1 MSNYVQST
9 NFATKDALSS
19 GDPLKIVK
27 GTEINTEFNNIATAV
42 ATKAD
47 SSTVNAALATK
58 ADSSSIPTIATTGEA
73 QAGTDN
79 TKFVTPLRMRE
90 GFNASGDAPVYA
102 CRAWVNFIGNATP
115 PTILGSGNVVSVTRV
130 STGFFTVTFTEAME
144 DVNYSSVMS
153 GSSQI
158 IEIEPNSYTASE
170 LGIITENQSFAATN
184 PNRVHVAV
192 FR

>member
-47 SSTVNAALATK
+47 SS
-58 ADSSSIPTIATTGEA
+58 SIPTIATTGEA

-79 TKFVTPLRMRE
+79 TKIVTPLRLRE

-115 PTILGSGNVVSVTRV
+115 PTILGSGNIASVTRV
-130 STGFFTVTFTEAME
+130 STGLFTVTFTEAME

-153 GSSQI
+153 SSSQI
-158 IEIEPNSYTASE
+158 IEIETNSYTVSE
-170 LGIITENQSFAATN
+170 LGIITENSSFAAAN